1 MIEGMKKQK
10 IIIMS
15 NQGPALTRLFSAT
28 VIKEL
33 ASSGWSGLGVKILK
47 DAGLSGVFDPSTTLR
62 SFFDTIYDAL
72 FHSYRSE
79 YIYKN
84 VIAQKILLGIHSLNT
99 SFMLTE
105 FRSALCRADVVLL
118 NGTSTVYEIK
128 SAYDSMG
135 RLSRQLQAYRQ
146 LFDKVCVITAPSQVE
161 NVKQH
166 IADDVGL
173 LVLSDRNT
181 LTTIQEPSSMKN
193 SVVPSAIFDSLRR
206 KEYEEIV
213 RMRFGAVPDVPNTR
227 IYQACHD
234 LFCTLDPV
242 DAHDSMVLV
251 LKKRGGS
258 KRLNEFIES
267 VPSSL
272 KAASLS
278 CKLSAKEQSR
288 FSLLLNSVI
297 GDCLSIC

>member
-1 MIEGMKKQK
+1 MIKGMKKQQFV
-10 IIIMS
+10 ITS
-15 NQGPALTRLFSAT
+15 NQGPALARLFSAA

-33 ASSGWSGLGVKILK
+33 AVNGCSGLGVKILK
-47 DAGLSGVFDPSTTLR
+47 DAGLLRAFDPSTTLS
-62 SFFDTIYDAL
+62 SFFDSIYAAL

-84 VIAQKILLGIHSLNT
+84 VIAQKILLGTHSLNT

-135 RLSRQLQAYRQ
+135 RLSRQIQAYRQ

-166 IADDVGL
+166 IADDIGL

-181 LTTIQEPSSMKN
+181 LRTIQEPTSLKSS
-193 SVVPSAIFDSLRR
+193 VLPTAIFDSLRR

-213 RMRFGAVPDVPNTR
+213 RTHFGTVPDVPNTR

-242 DAHDSMVLV
+242 DAHDSMVSI

-258 KRLNEFIES
+258 KRLNTFIES
-267 VPSSL
+267 VPLSL

-278 CKLSAKEQSR
+278 CKLTAKEQSL
-288 FSLLLNSVI
+288 FSLLLNAEI
-297 GDCLSIC
+297 GTCLSIC

>member
-1 MIEGMKKQK
+1 MSMKKEE
-10 IIIMS
+10 IVITS
-15 NQGPALTRLFSAT
+15 SHGPALARFFSAA

-33 ASSGWSGLGVKILK
+33 ASKGWSDFGVKILK
-47 DAGLSGVFDPSTTLR
+47 DVGLLGAFDPSMPLR
-62 SFFDTIYDAL
+62 SFFDSIYATL
-72 FHSYRSE
+72 LRSYRSE

-84 VIAQKILLGIHSLNT
+84 VIAQKILLGTHSLNT

-161 NVKQH
+161 HVKKY
-166 IADDVGL
+166 IADDIGL
-173 LVLSDRNT
+173 LVLSNRNT
-181 LTTIQEPSSMKN
+181 LQTIQEPSSLKN
-193 SVVPSAIFDSLRR
+193 TVLPTAIFDSLRR
-206 KEYEEIV
+206 KEYEEIIKA
-213 RMRFGAVPDVPNTR
+213 RFGTVPDVPNTR

-242 DAHDSMVLV
+242 EAHDSMISI

-258 KRLNEFIES
+258 KRLNEFIDS
-267 VPSSL
+267 VPNSL

-278 CKLSAKEQSR
+278 CKLSTKEQSQ
-288 FSLLLNSVI
+288 FSILLNVEI
-297 GDCLSIC
+297 GDCLSIY